1 MYSHTIKLPFNNYI
15 IYKHND
21 TAVTDADIVT
31 DANIVADV
39 DTFPRL
45 DVKTKLVDA
54 LLRIH
59 SMEYRVYEL
68 EGEIDRMGGIM

>member
-1 MYSHTIKLPFNNYI
+1 MSSYTIKLPFNDYI
-15 IYKHND
+15 IDKHND

-31 DANIVADV
+31 DANILADV
-39 DTFPRL
+39 DTFPHL

-59 SMEYRVYEL
+59 SMEYH
-68 EGEIDRMGGIM
+68 IHI

>member
-1 MYSHTIKLPFNNYI
+1 MSSYTIKLPFNNYI
-15 IYKHND
+15 IDKHND
-21 TAVTDADIVT
+21 TAVADADIVT

-54 LLRIH
+54 LVRIH
-59 SMEYRVYEL
+59 SMEYHVYEL
-68 EGEIDRMGGIM
+68 EGEIDCMGGIM